1 MPQPPVPR
9 EIDEFLAQPNPSV
22 IATLLPDGSPS
33 TAATWYL
40 WENGRVLVNMDE
52 GRKRLEHMRRDPRVS
67 LTVLGKDDWYHQVSL
82 RGRVVSIEE
91 DRDFSDVDR
100 ISRHY
105 TGEPYAQRDRG
116 RVSAWIEVERWHAW
130 AIVEPW
136 ASSG

>member
-1 MPQPPVPR
+1 MPKPPVPR
-9 EIDEFLAQPNPSV
+9 EIDEFLAPPNPSV
-22 IATLLPDGSPS
+22 IATLKPDGSPL

-52 GRKRLEHMRRDPRVS
+52 GRKRLEYMRRDPRVS

-91 DRDFSDVDR
+91 DADFSDIDR

-116 RVSAWIEVERWHAW
+116 RVSAWIAVESWHAW
-130 AIVEPW
+130 AIIEPW
-136 ASSG
+136 EPSD